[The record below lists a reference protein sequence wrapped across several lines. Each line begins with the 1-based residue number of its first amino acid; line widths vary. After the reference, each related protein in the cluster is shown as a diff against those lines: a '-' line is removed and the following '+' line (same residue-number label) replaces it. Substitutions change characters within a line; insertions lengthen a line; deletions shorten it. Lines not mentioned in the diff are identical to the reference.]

1 MKNVINLAGQ
11 ISDAKMLA
19 DLDAEIASTE
29 RAAHPPE
36 GSQALLGIISPN
48 LAGIMPVATKQA
60 SKRLFLLKQVRS
72 RLAELTEKERKH
84 E

>member
-11 ISDAKMLA
+11 ISDTKLLA

-36 GSQALLGIISPN
+36 GSQALLGIIFPEPCRN
-48 LAGIMPVATKQA
+48 NACCDQA
-60 SKRLFLLKQVRS
+60 SLKEAFLAKAGTSPARRAYGKGAQ
-72 RLAELTEKERKH
+72 A
-84 E
+84 

>member
-11 ISDAKMLA
+11 ISDTKLLA
-19 DLDAEIASTE
+19 DLDTEIASTE

-48 LAGIMPVATKQA
+48 LAGIMPVTTKQA
-60 SKRLFLLKQVRS
+60 SKRLFLLKQVRA

>member
-11 ISDAKMLA
+11 ISDTKLLA

-48 LAGIMPVATKQA
+48 LAGIMPVAT
-60 SKRLFLLKQVRS
+60 
-72 RLAELTEKERKH
+72 
-84 E
+84 

>member
-11 ISDAKMLA
+11 ISDTKLLA
-19 DLDAEIASTE
+19 DLDAEIARTE

-36 GSQALLGIISPN
+36 GTQALLGIISPN
-48 LAGIMPVATKQA
+48 LAGIMPVATKQV
-60 SKRLFLLKQVRS
+60 SKRLFLLKQVRA

>member
-11 ISDAKMLA
+11 ISDTKLLA
-19 DLDAEIASTE
+19 DLDAEIASTA

-60 SKRLFLLKQVRS
+60 SKRLFLLKQVRA